1 MKEKRWHIKSR
12 GDNTLVN
19 RLMSDLN
26 VNDIIAN
33 LLVQRGIYDFNS
45 AKDFFR
51 PNLSNLHDP
60 FLMRDMDK
68 AVNRLEQAFI
78 NREKIMILGDYDV
91 DGTTA
96 VSLVYGFLSKY
107 LAKEYITYY
116 IPNRYTEGYG
126 ISYQAIDFAAENHYS
141 LIIALDCGI
150 KAIDKIDYANN
161 KRIDFIICDHHRPG
175 DELPKAVAILDP
187 KRKDC
192 EYPYKDLSGCGVGF
206 KLLTAWCIKNNI
218 ALNELYNY
226 LDLVAVSIAADI
238 VPIKD
243 ENRILTH
250 FGLQKLNSNPSKG
263 LKAIIELTKL
273 KRQLSVSDIVFTV
286 GPRINAAGRLETGTK
301 AVELL
306 LANDDELA
314 TNAGIAIQKTNYE
327 RQTLD
332 KSITEEAFRMI
343 ENNGWHNRKST
354 VLFNPQWHK
363 GVIGIVASRLTD
375 KYYRPTIMLTE
386 SNGLVAG
393 SARSVK
399 NFDVYEAIENCSD
412 LLIQF
417 GGHKYAAGLTLER
430 KNVEAFIERFE
441 QVVSQTISDEL
452 LIPEIEIDYELNFSD
467 ITPKFIRIIK
477 QFAPF
482 GPENLS
488 PIFVTNEV
496 KTLGYPKQLGENHLR
511 FEVYQPN
518 NPTLIFSAI
527 AFNLIDKMPIVNSPL
542 PYSICYSIEENEWNG
557 NKTIQLNI
565 KDIKAL
571 N

>member
-430 KNVEAFIERFE
+430 KNVDAFIERFE
-441 QVVSQTISDEL
+441 QVVSKTISDEL

-557 NKTIQLNI
+557 TKTIQLNI

>member
-430 KNVEAFIERFE
+430 KNVDAFIERFE

-557 NKTIQLNI
+557 TKTIQLNI

>member
-51 PNLSNLHDP
+51 PNLSKLHDP